1 MSEKCPLFE
10 DSLRR
15 HNKNDTTFA
24 ENFDQSDQRYSH
36 FMDSHQLHDKND
48 TTCAE
53 NFKRSD
59 TIIPLAFPE
68 GEARGDF
75 S

>member
-1 MSEKCPLFE
+1 MSEKYPLFE
-10 DSLRR
+10 DSGQQ
-15 HNKNDTTFA
+15 HDKNDTTCD

-36 FMDSHQLHDKND
+36 FMDSHRLHDKND

-53 NFKRSD
+53 NFKPSD
-59 TIIPLAFPE
+59 TTTPLLFRKE
-68 GEARGDF
+68 KQGGL

>member
-68 GEARGDF
+68 GEARGII
-75 S
+75 